1 MDPHLKSCLAVLA
14 GGETEPAEKAGKDRV
29 VSPIVGLVSIP
40 AIFHLYRMLG
50 ANELIISGFSC
61 GVNRYIKAYVAQ

>member
-50 ANELIISGFSC
+50 PTN
-61 GVNRYIKAYVAQ
+61 

>member
-29 VSPIVGLVSIP
+29 VSPSVGLVSIP

-50 ANELIISGFSC
+50 PTN
-61 GVNRYIKAYVAQ
+61 